1 MQRWWFLDEKDGS
14 ASSLTSAAGTS
25 TKKSKPAKP
34 AGDRRH
40 KFRVLVTYEL
50 LKDETIAV
58 TGNCEALGNWEPEHC
73 VQMQLEDGEYLIV
86 CYQIILR

>member
-1 MQRWWFLDEKDGS
+1 MQRWWFLDEKNGS
-14 ASSLTSAAGTS
+14 ASSLTSSPGTS
-25 TKKSKPAKP
+25 TKKTKPSKPV
-34 AGDRRH
+34 GDRRH

-73 VQMQLEDGEYLIV
+73 VQMQLEDEFVIIV
-86 CYQIILR
+86 SSIQSR